1 MKMQEY
7 IIKSCNFKKNCIL
20 ERCSIEISIRPMT
33 DMDYD
38 IAGNLLNLE
47 DADSGL
53 IEAFENRKNM
63 YSV

>member
-1 MKMQEY
+1 M
-7 IIKSCNFKKNCIL
+7 
-20 ERCSIEISIRPMT
+20 EISIRPMT

-47 DADSGL
+47 DADAGL